1 LSQPICTA
9 IQVALVELFQTWGI
23 SPSSVCG
30 HSSGEIAA
38 AFCTGG
44 LTRQSAWKV
53 AYYRGV
59 VADNLRTMCDEPTT
73 MMSVGLGESD
83 VASYLAQGDF
93 SSFVSLGCINSPVN
107 VTLTGTKK
115 HIDQLWAMF
124 DKKEIFARKLAVDI
138 AYHSKFMGAVAREYE
153 ALVKGIE
160 GLPAATDGSKTEHK
174 PPITIYSSVTGKAI
188 TNQELCEPSY
198 WVKNLTST
206 VRFYDA
212 LTAMV
217 TGGDRNARVPKQAF
231 HNFVEIGPQAALRR
245 PVQDTLAGLLQKDQ
259 WLFAPA
265 LKANL
270 SDTESALE
278 TAGLLWTNGVDVNIG
293 MLHTPSV
300 HTYGTPQL
308 LTDLPVYQFSRTK
321 TYWQESRLSR
331 NYGFRPY
338 RRHQLLGLRAKDWN
352 PGEAS
357 WRHFIR
363 AQESPWVMDHGVS
376 WAPKKN

>member
-1 LSQPICTA
+1 
-9 IQVALVELFQTWGI
+9 
-23 SPSSVCG
+23 VCG

-38 AFCTGG
+38 AFCAGG

-53 AYYRGV
+53 AYY
-59 VADNLRTMCDEPTT
+59 
-73 MMSVGLGESD
+73 LGESD
-83 VASYLAQGDF
+83 AAAYLAQDDF
-93 SSFVSLGCINSPVN
+93 SSSVSLGCINSPID

-115 HIDQLWAMF
+115 HIDQLWAIF
-124 DKKEIFARKLAVDI
+124 DKKEIFVRKLAVDI
-138 AYHSKFMGAVAREYE
+138 AYHSKFMRAVAEEYK
-153 ALVKGIE
+153 ALITGIE
-160 GLPAATDGSKTEHK
+160 GLPAFTYGSKNEHK
-174 PPITIYSSVTGKAI
+174 PPIIVYSSITGSAI
-188 TNQELCEPSY
+188 SHQELCEPSY
-198 WVKNLTST
+198 WAKNLTST

-231 HNFVEIGPQAALRR
+231 HTLVEIGPQAALHR
-245 PVQDTLAGLLQKDQ
+245 PVQDTLARLLRADQ

-270 SDTESALE
+270 SDTESVFE
-278 TAGLLWTNGVDVNIG
+278 TAGLLWACGVDVNIG
-293 MLHTPSV
+293 MLHPTSV
-300 HTYGTPQL
+300 HANEKPQL
-308 LTDLPVYQFSRTK
+308 LTDLPVYQFSHAK
-321 TYWQESRLSR
+321 TYWQETRLSR

-363 AQESPWVMDHGVS
+363 VQESPWVMDHGVS
-376 WAPKKN
+376 GAPEKDWIGEILLTFV